1 MLYLIRSYGKTTSI
15 LKIGFTKNL
24 PKRLEQYFHTSP
36 LYDFISTREGDE
48 ILEKLL
54 HYYLY
59 FLGYQFKRNGK
70 LDEWFIDC
78 SEVYQL
84 FHMSQE
90 SLEKKIWKHRNKIFN
105 KDRIF
110 PRNNNNSKDLFLFKY
125 LYEKNKDD
133 FRIEDIKFSNKD
145 SVDYVFFKRH
155 LIKSAQDSFAEK
167 YKECPEFL
175 DFKFKFD
182 ELGFFAD
189 KMRIYCEFMDIY
201 KESRYIIS
209 LISSY
214 VKDPDFQKFYRVY
227 GSQGCK
233 AKRFERGE
241 LEKGMSDQGKIIN
254 EIDKICSCF
263 VIGEKYTKVEIKQK
277 LSLVYSQLGISKTA
291 KASDLGNYF
300 ELENARISNQE
311 TGKRDAGFKIISRK

>member
-175 DFKFKFD
+175 DFKAKFD
-182 ELGFFAD
+182 GFSFFTD
-189 KMRIYCEFMDIY
+189 KMRVYCEFMDTYKDSKHLIY
-201 KESRYIIS
+201 

-214 VKDPDFQKFYRVY
+214 VTEPDYGKFYEYY
-227 GSQGCK
+227 GTRGCISVGYK
-233 AKRFERGE
+233 KGE
-241 LEKGMSDQGKIIN
+241 LEKGMSDQGKLLGEVDSVI
-254 EIDKICSCF
+254 SSF
-263 VIGEKYTKVEIKQK
+263 VVGEKYTKSDIKQK
-277 LSLVYSQLGISKTA
+277 LISIYAFLGLSKKA
-291 KASDLGNYF
+291 KATDIEDYYEVKPVL
-300 ELENARISNQE
+300 IPNQE
-311 TGKRDAGFKIISRK
+311 TGKRDKGYLIISRK